1 MSSIE
6 NSEEVGRNKTKN
18 RSKWYRIKRL
28 CQTYPLGAIGS
39 FIVFL
44 VVFAA
49 VFAAD
54 CSAKLV
60 TFSNVE
66 PRRDSSGAILKVGA
80 TAEPPL

>member
-6 NSEEVGRNKTKN
+6 NSEEVGRNKAKN

-28 CQTYPLGAIGS
+28 CQAYPLGAIGS

-49 VFAAD
+49 VFAAHLLQT
-54 CSAKLV
+54 LV
-60 TFSNVE
+60 DRLQQGVLQAHAA
-66 PRRDSSGAILKVGA
+66 RR
-80 TAEPPL
+80 ER